1 MQSISLKIKVR
12 AIQHLDCSTLID
24 EDGRNIILAGR
35 IYIFSPSTQIVLVH
49 SHVFKGYAFER
60 SDIINVSFDT
70 RYVPIA
76 NSRFPVRS
84 IQVDSSKYI
93 NIDKE
98 NTLDV

>member
-1 MQSISLKIKVR
+1 MAK
-12 AIQHLDCSTLID
+12 
-24 EDGRNIILAGR
+24 
-35 IYIFSPSTQIVLVH
+35 
-49 SHVFKGYAFER
+49 
-60 SDIINVSFDT
+60 INVSFDT